1 MWTWLQLNLKL
12 YHQVYNFIIL
22 NLSIFWLLIF
32 SMALNRGDSQIHQSL
47 NSNTL
52 MPPSKS
58 WEQWSSLCAKSVPL
72 YNIKPFY
79 IPLNKSHLS
88 HLWQGWYCRLNFSSI
103 FSVIR
108 PRYYSNHLMQ
118 HNLPMVSPHLSY
130 QQILDLHSR

>member
-1 MWTWLQLNLKL
+1 MWIWLQLNLKL
-12 YHQVYNFIIL
+12 YHQVHIFIV
-22 NLSIFWLLIF
+22 LSSRIFWHLIF
-32 SMALNRGDSQIHQSL
+32 SKALNCVFTQIHQSL

-58 WEQWSSLCAKSVPL
+58 WEQWSSLCARSVPL

-88 HLWQGWYCRLNFSSI
+88 HLRQGWYCGLNFSSI
-103 FSVIR
+103 FSVIH

-118 HNLPMVSPHLSY
+118 YNLPMVSPPLSY